1 MVNETLKKT
10 KAKKFVI
17 GIDPGDTEHKA
28 VLVSPDSFP
37 LCKPFSIKVN
47 AEGFETFSKRLVQM
61 RLEHKINQED
71 LILAIESS
79 CNLWQTFEFYFKE
92 KGYKIVKVSPMTTY
106 LSRGLKNSNLSKSDN
121 KDCLLV
127 AESVLN
133 GKFTECYEIGK
144 IYERLITLN
153 IALNKLQDTCTQ
165 AKLRVRGILH
175 KIFPEFLN
183 ILDLDT
189 ATAGFLLKKYI
200 FPVDYLKI
208 KDSEITELGE
218 VLKKLSQ
225 SQHNSE
231 TIHKLKNAAKK
242 SIGIRK
248 EYTEEAERILFKS
261 FFDVY
266 ENLSRKVLTVGEKI
280 IQTAYECREFH
291 ILVSVKGISEISAA
305 QITAEVGGFLRYS
318 HYKQIEKHAG
328 LNLRINQSSKTANA
342 RHINKIGNKRL
353 SKVLYQAA
361 RHVTNYVPEI
371 RIKYVNR
378 KQKHKAYK
386 KNIIACISP
395 LLRLLFSLV
404 KNDKPY
410 QLDENAYKE
419 LCALETKYNIKN
431 KSIEHYTPKEKS
443 RFTKKHLQNK
453 I

>member
-1 MVNETLKKT
+1 MVKETLKKFE
-10 KAKKFVI
+10 AKKFVV

-28 VLVSPDSFP
+28 ILVSPARVA
-37 LCKPFSIKVN
+37 LCKPFSIKVT
-47 AEGFETFSKRLVQM
+47 ADGFEAFSRRLEQI
-61 RLEHKINQED
+61 RLEHNIIQDD

-79 CNLWQTFEFYFKE
+79 CNLWQTFEFYFKK
-92 KGYKIVKVSPMTTY
+92 KGYNIVKVSPFTTY
-106 LSRGLKNSNLSKSDN
+106 LSRGLQNSNLSKSDN

-133 GKFTECYEIGK
+133 GKFTECYNIGR
-144 IYERLITLN
+144 IYEKLITLN
-153 IALNKLQDTCTQ
+153 IALNKLQDTCVQ
-165 AKLRVRGILH
+165 AKLRVRGMLH

-189 ATAGFLLKKYI
+189 ATAGFLLKKYF
-200 FPVDYLKI
+200 FPIDYLKI
-208 KDSEITELGE
+208 KDSEVNELGE
-218 VLKKLSQ
+218 VLKKISQ

-231 TIHKLKNAAKK
+231 TIYKLKNAAEK

-248 EYTEEAERILFKS
+248 EHTEEAEKILFKS
-261 FFDVY
+261 FFDIY
-266 ENLSRKVLTVGEKI
+266 ENLNREVLVIGEKI
-280 IQTAYECREFH
+280 IQVAYECREFH
-291 ILVSVKGISEISAA
+291 IFVSVKGISEISAA
-305 QITAEVGGFLRYS
+305 QITAEAGGFLRYS

-342 RHINKIGNKRL
+342 KHINKIGNKRL
-353 SKVLYQAA
+353 SKVLYQVT

-371 RIKYVNR
+371 RIKYINR
-378 KQKHKAYK
+378 KQKHKSYK
-386 KNIIACISP
+386 KNIISCVSP

-404 KNDKPY
+404 KNDKDY

-431 KSIEHYTPKEKS
+431 KNIEHYTPKEKS
-443 RFTKKHLQNK
+443 RFTKRYLLNK